1 MFTAPILALLLAAP
15 GDAYTLQWKLREGDV
30 FYNKTAIT
38 LDQTIELMGQKVD
51 QTIST
56 KMVIRF
62 TVKSARD
69 GVTVVE
75 MTYLDVKV
83 DAVGLPGSNIA
94 DNLKGVSFTATLDDK
109 LKVTKLEG
117 YDKLIDKL
125 ADGSDDQ
132 KKLMRAVMPELS
144 IREMFGKTFRGV
156 PEKPVAVG
164 GTWKEEDKMALGPLG
179 TVEAKSSMK
188 LEGVK
193 GDLATISLKGDLTYK
208 QGDGADGVLP
218 FKITKADLKADKF
231 TGTHVFDMK
240 AGRVT
245 ETKVDMEM
253 SGTMTISIAGNT
265 VDAKL
270 VQKMKAVGV
279 ITDKNPI
286 VD

>member
-1 MFTAPILALLLAAP
+1 MFTAPVLALLLAAP

-240 AGRVT
+240 VGRVT

-270 VQKMKAVGV
+270 VQKMKVVGV

>member
-240 AGRVT
+240 VGRVT